1 MGFFKLLNGFC
12 LRQLIMSGS
21 LARVNHSGLRSLQD
35 TAKNCLLG
43 TLREPIKKQAETE
56 IRTGNKLTRQGQF
69 LTEGVPDLYRLGES
83 DLR

>member
-1 MGFFKLLNGFC
+1 
-12 LRQLIMSGS
+12 MSGS

>member
-1 MGFFKLLNGFC
+1 
-12 LRQLIMSGS
+12 MSGS

-43 TLREPIKKQAETE
+43 TLREPIKNRLTE